1 MKNRQAA
8 MQLTMGAV
16 AIAIAF
22 PVVAE
27 EVSKK
32 PDEIQE
38 VVITASKRKES
49 IQSVPM
55 SVEAVTAE
63 SLKKM
68 NIQQFSDVEKLV
80 PGLVLNT
87 NDGRG
92 QNISMRGV
100 IFDPDTSASPAVQV
114 YWNETPINTSD
125 AFRSLFDIG
134 RIEVLRGPQGT
145 LRGQTS
151 PAGAITVATRRPDLD
166 NFEGTISQTIGQR
179 SMWNTQAA
187 VNMPLVAGK
196 LAVRVAA
203 VYDRDKDGIHNVV
216 NGRENIRR
224 SRGGRVSVM
233 YQPTKDLEFLLV
245 HQQLTDNQVNYSVNV
260 GAPVPGQGTGPTLT
274 ARDYASVLDGPYD
287 FYNHSELTS
296 LNATWNVEGHKL
308 SYIGGRQQSRETNL
322 RDLDIVIPKYSN
334 TQEVKLSGPSKSHEL
349 RVESNDN
356 AFWNYMFGY
365 YYSKYKIAN
374 EVSASFVYQWLG
386 KFEPPLSATL
396 TGYGSPNNFSKSTA
410 FFTDHRFA
418 LTPNDL
424 FDVGLRHQKN
434 ESYGQQYINIFGT
447 ISTALPNDR
456 AHLDSK
462 RWTGSASYKHNFNK
476 DVMAYVSYAGGFRP
490 GGASLFVTAQGL
502 DPNILQYKP
511 EKSNAIELGVK
522 SKLLNRKLT
531 LNADVFQQNIKDYIA
546 RANAIWVRAGA
557 VAGEGPG
564 PGPGGTYPADSA
576 LGSFSFNTNGDVIS
590 RGIEATAMY
599 SIMPGWQA
607 TLSASY
613 VNTHYDDAL
622 LYCNDSNNDGI
633 PDGDGT
639 LVQPGRQVSQCRSSR
654 RLVDVFGNAAGKL
667 NVSLQS
673 EYAQQIGSAEG
684 FVRGLVRYVPP
695 AYNFERARET
705 SSFTPVDLFVGLR
718 EPAGKW
724 ELSLWAKNLFDRAV
738 VYPVPTAY
746 VNGYTGGYSGI
757 NQAQRRKVGVTLRY
771 DFDS

>member
-1 MKNRQAA
+1 MKNSHTV
-8 MQLTMGAV
+8 MKLTMGAI
-16 AIAIAF
+16 AIGIAF
-22 PVVAE
+22 PVLAE

-32 PDEIQE
+32 PDQIQE

-49 IQSVPM
+49 MQSVPM
-55 SVEAVTAE
+55 SVDAVTAE
-63 SLKKM
+63 SLKKL
-68 NIQQFSDVEKLV
+68 NIQQFADVEKLS

-92 QNISMRGV
+92 QNISLRGV

-151 PAGAITVATRRPDLD
+151 PAGAITVATRQPDLSG
-166 NFEGTISQTIGQR
+166 FEGSVSQTIGQR
-179 SMWNTQAA
+179 NMWNTQAA
-187 VNMPLVAGK
+187 VNVPLIPGK

-203 VYDRDKDGIHNVV
+203 LYDRDKDGVHNVV
-216 NGRENIRR
+216 NGRDNIRR
-224 SRGGRVSVM
+224 SRGGRVSVL
-233 YQPTKDLEFLLV
+233 YQPIKDLEFLLV

-260 GAPVPGQGTGPTLT
+260 GAPVAGQGNGPTLT
-274 ARDYASVLDGPYD
+274 PRDYKSVLDGPYD
-287 FYNHSELTS
+287 FYNRSQLTS
-296 LNATWNVEGHKL
+296 LNATWNFSGHKL
-308 SYIGGRQQSRETNL
+308 SYIGGIQQSRESDL

-349 RVESNDN
+349 RIESTDN
-356 AFWNYMFGY
+356 LFWNYMFGY
-365 YYSKYKIAN
+365 YFSSARISN
-374 EVSASFVYQWLG
+374 EVSQSFSYQWQG
-386 KFEPPLSATL
+386 QFEPPLSATL
-396 TGYGSPNNFSKSTA
+396 TGYGSPNNFMKSNA

-418 LTPNDL
+418 LTPNDIL
-424 FDVGLRHQKN
+424 EVGLRHQKN
-434 ESYGQQYINIFGT
+434 ESYGQQYINIFGS
-447 ISTALPNDR
+447 ISTALPDDR
-456 AHLDSK
+456 AHLSSQ
-462 RWTGSASYKHNFNK
+462 RWTGSASYKHNFSK
-476 DVMAYVSYAGGFRP
+476 DVMTYASYAGGFRP

-511 EKSNAIELGVK
+511 EKSNSIEFGIK
-522 SKLLNRKLT
+522 SKLMDRKLT
-531 LNADVFQQNIKDYIA
+531 LNADVFQQNIKGYIA
-546 RANAIWVRAGA
+546 RANAIWVRTGA
-557 VAGEGPG
+557 VAGEEPG

-590 RGIEATAMY
+590 RGLEATAMY

-613 VNTHYDDAL
+613 VNTHYNNAM
-622 LYCNDSNNDGI
+622 LYCNDSNNDGV

-639 LVQPGRQVSQCRSSR
+639 LVQPGRQVSLCRSNR
-654 RLVDVFGNAAGKL
+654 RLADVFGNAAGKL
-667 NVSLQS
+667 NMTLQS
-673 EYAQQIGSAEG
+673 EYAHDIGNVEG

-695 AYNFERARET
+695 VYNFDRKQEI
-705 SSFTPVDLFVGLR
+705 SSFTPVDLFVGVR
-718 EPAGKW
+718 EPGGKW
-724 ELSLWAKNLFDRAV
+724 ELSLWSKNLFDRAV

-757 NQAQRRKVGVTLRY
+757 NQTQRRKVGVTLRY
-771 DFDS
+771 DFDI